1 MQDARQGVCTT
12 VCRTTCEPAVNRNH
26 FAFQS
31 VSDDRLAINDATRH
45 QYYSTMQAE
54 TGDDDLL
61 LAALNRRKARA
72 LIARRD
78 HRRLLGVGLGLLAV
92 CVLAALAWFLG

>member
-1 MQDARQGVCTT
+1 MNPNT
-12 VCRTTCEPAVNRNH
+12 
-26 FAFQS
+26 FAFES

-54 TGDDDLL
+54 TCDDDQL

-72 LIARRD
+72 LMARRD
-78 HRRLLGVGLGLLAV
+78 HRRLAVGLGVLAV
-92 CVLAALAWFLG
+92 CAVAGLAWFLG

>member
-1 MQDARQGVCTT
+1 M
-12 VCRTTCEPAVNRNH
+12 NRNH

-54 TGDDDLL
+54 TCDDDML

-78 HRRLLGVGLGLLAV
+78 HRRLGVGLGLAAV
-92 CVLAALAWFLG
+92 CSVAALAWFLG

>member
-1 MQDARQGVCTT
+1 
-12 VCRTTCEPAVNRNH
+12 VNRNH

-45 QYYSTMQAE
+45 QYYSTMQAD
-54 TGDDDLL
+54 TCDDDLL

-78 HRRLLGVGLGLLAV
+78 HRRLGVALGALAV
-92 CVLAALAWFLG
+92 GAVASLAWFLG